1 MLRGAGSIP
10 AGVLSGLAWLLRG
23 LSMSFNNLMMIYYK
37 SVCGLPGVLQINFCG
52 PSWGF
57 VCAALPG
64 GVYGLFA
71 GRLCLRGYMFMQV
84 IKGACVAFCAACVAS
99 CGAFWGPSWGFR
111 GLPWLMVRG

>member
-1 MLRGAGSIP
+1 
-10 AGVLSGLAWLLRG
+10 
-23 LSMSFNNLMMIYYK
+23 MMIYYK
-37 SVCGLPGVLQINFCG
+37 SVCGLPGLLQINFCG

-99 CGAFWGPSWGFR
+99 CGLPCIYSVVRVLGVLPGAFGAFR
-111 GLPWLMVRG
+111 GLWSAGDAFGVLCGV